1 MKLRILI
8 AAAGAATIA
17 GCAED
22 VTVPDQAG
30 YDQAVRCA
38 AMLEATGALYAT
50 LAEGTA
56 DAPTAERAASRSATG
71 AAFRAQAV
79 NLGAP
84 LAQGRNDTERA
95 IANVAGEIQ
104 QEQNRREFTDFAVWL
119 GREAD
124 RCPPPPTPPVG

>member
-1 MKLRILI
+1 MKLKLLI
-8 AAAGAATIA
+8 AASSVAAVA
-17 GCAED
+17 GCADD
-22 VTVPDQAG
+22 VTVPNQAG

-50 LAEGTA
+50 LAEEIGDSATA
-56 DAPTAERAASRSATG
+56 QRAASRASAG
-71 AAFRAQAV
+71 AAFRAEAI

-95 IANVAGEIQ
+95 IAAVTTEIQ
-104 QEQNRREFTDFAVWL
+104 QQQNRQPFEDFAVWL

-124 RCPPPPTPPVG
+124 RCPPAAAANGG